1 MYRCIWSSVAVQ
13 RGSNPRL
20 RTIQYGNCFPVLHK
34 DHLSLS
40 ATVSSRAAAKHALM
54 GVAHVLL
61 ANVKSSRPLYK
72 APEHAGT
79 PVNSV
84 SAGSEKEWDIII
96 IGGGSAGCVLASR

>member
-1 MYRCIWSSVAVQ
+1 
-13 RGSNPRL
+13 
-20 RTIQYGNCFPVLHK
+20 
-34 DHLSLS
+34 
-40 ATVSSRAAAKHALM
+40 M

-79 PVNSV
+79 PVNAA
-84 SAGSEKEWDIII
+84 SAGSEKEWDVII